1 MSQIVK
7 TLENAVAA
15 ASTLP
20 EADQEEIG
28 RQLLSH
34 IEKLR
39 LLRQEI
45 DKGIRSLEAGE
56 GKPLDIDEFL
66 AENGSGDCPTTP
78 EVWRKLEVSPKRFAL
93 RRQKPQSPSCRC
105 VWRSAFL
112 ILIMLCGI
120 REPNDGDCTYWP
132 RTASFLSFK
141 SSRRR
146 SRLAFGGIRRRHL
159 RESNATR

>member
-1 MSQIVK
+1 LSAVWPSFAVPAREGGMSQIVK

-66 AENGSGDCPTTP
+66 AEQNAWHG
-78 EVWRKLEVSPKRFAL
+78 
-93 RRQKPQSPSCRC
+93 
-105 VWRSAFL
+105 RS
-112 ILIMLCGI
+112 
-120 REPNDGDCTYWP
+120 
-132 RTASFLSFK
+132 
-141 SSRRR
+141 
-146 SRLAFGGIRRRHL
+146 
-159 RESNATR
+159 